1 MIKNFGIIRYIKLNI
16 SSQVDR
22 VDIPDRPPARGA
34 GSPLAPL
41 AGQRQRGGLRAD
53 QRRGGQTRAAEHVA
67 THRRVQR
74 PPCR

>member
-1 MIKNFGIIRYIKLNI
+1 MTI

-41 AGQRQRGGLRAD
+41 AGQRGGLRAD
-53 QRRGGQTRAAEHVA
+53 QGRGGQTRAAEHVT
-67 THRRVQR
+67 THRGV
-74 PPCR
+74 

>member
-41 AGQRQRGGLRAD
+41 AGQRGGLRAD
-53 QRRGGQTRAAEHVA
+53 QGRGGQTRAAEHVA